1 MASSI
6 NVMDSLAKLGIL
18 PDRSFNDTL
27 ANGTASGLPAGIMD
41 SLIASAGLNASPLI
55 QLVIFINRQLGTHLG
70 IDPTVLLTMLGF
82 LWGVQYFA
90 FQLWNYVEDLVES
103 YLMCSISIA
112 QDDSIYYHLMEWL
125 SKQPKLNNN
134 RYLMAQTVWKSAWE
148 EDDDDGENS
157 RDGLFWTEAGEGG
170 DGRKY
175 LNFSNQA
182 ARSVSVLNRPRP
194 EQILM
199 SLSRLRGSYRP
210 WVRRASGIT
219 GPTFD

>member
-6 NVMDSLAKLGIL
+6 NVMESLAKLGIL
-18 PDRSFNDTL
+18 PDKFSNDTL
-27 ANGTASGLPAGIMD
+27 ANGTASGLPAGFMD
-41 SLIASAGLNASPLI
+41 TLIASAGLNASPLV

-70 IDPTVLLTMLGF
+70 IDPTVVLTMLGL
-82 LWGVQYFA
+82 LWGMQYFVM
-90 FQLWNYVEDLVES
+90 QLWNYVEDLVES

-148 EDDDDGENS
+148 EDDDDGDGESDNS
-157 RDGLFWTEAGEGG
+157 RDGLFWTETGQGG
-170 DGRKY
+170 DGRRY

-182 ARSVSVLNRPRP
+182 ARSVSVLNRPNG
-194 EQILM
+194 EQ
-199 SLSRLRGSYRP
+199 Y
-210 WVRRASGIT
+210 
-219 GPTFD
+219 